1 MLIKSD
7 KILIVTA
14 HPDDAE
20 IGMGM
25 RIIQHNIDG
34 DSVYLLIATNGEHEE
49 CPQGRKTEARKAAKT
64 LGIKECRFLD
74 LPCGHLNE
82 QRNLLRDKIED
93 FIEEIKPDITYTIF
107 PNDLHVDHAVISEET
122 LSAARSVP
130 TLFFFRV
137 AYSRQFNPNFFFFGT
152 QKLMQHKLKALE
164 CYKNEIKR
172 KGSLNLEV
180 IENLAK
186 VEMHRYFH
194 HKALS
199 KTQNRLKVGPN
210 EPLFFEPF
218 LVERICCQELL

>member
-7 KILIVTA
+7 KVLIVTA

-25 RIIQHNIDG
+25 RIIQHDLDG
-34 DSVYLLIATNGEHEE
+34 NNVYLLIATNGEHEE
-49 CPQGRKTEARKAAKT
+49 CPRGRKTEAKKAAKT

-74 LPCGHLNE
+74 LPCGRLNE
-82 QRNLLRDKIED
+82 QCNELRGKIES
-93 FIEEIKPDITYTIF
+93 FVKNINPDIIYTIF
-107 PNDLHVDHAVISEET
+107 PNDLHVDHVVISEET

-152 QKLMQHKLKALE
+152 QKLMQRKLEALK

-172 KGSLNLEV
+172 EGSLNLEV

-199 KTQNRLKVGPN
+199 KIQNRLKVHPN
-210 EPLFFEPF
+210 APLFFEPF

>member
-7 KILIVTA
+7 KILIITA

-25 RIIQHNIDG
+25 RIIQHDLDG
-34 DSVYLLIATNGEHEE
+34 DSIFLLIATNGEHEE
-49 CPQGRKTEARKAAKT
+49 CPQGRKTEAKKAAKT
-64 LGIKECRFLD
+64 LGIKKCHFLD

-82 QRNLLRDKIED
+82 QHNQLRDKIED
-93 FIEEIKPDITYTIF
+93 FIKKIKPDIVYTIF
-107 PNDLHVDHAVISEET
+107 PNDLHVDHVVISEET

-152 QKLMQHKLKALE
+152 QKLMQRKLEALE

-172 KGSLNLEV
+172 EGSLNLEV

-186 VEMHRYFH
+186 TEMHRYFH

-199 KTQNRLKVGPN
+199 KIQNGLEIGPN
-210 EPLFFEPF
+210 KFLFFEPF
-218 LVERICCQELL
+218 FIERTSNF